1 MGIGSKGIRL
11 FDRFALLARLA
22 ATDRGEVWSA
32 LDEQRH
38 EVVAVELFGTDRLR
52 RADDWRRLTHAHELT
67 ERLAHSNVLAIGAPL
82 RDVSTVLI
90 PMQLAAGGDAR
101 RLIGAPYYEILPVL
115 IDIAQALRH
124 AHRAGVAHLDL
135 RPCNVLLDESSCA
148 LLKGFRFGGGTRQE
162 FNAAV
167 RKDLRDFSLLGSE
180 LLGKTAAATRAAPP
194 RLWALFDRVYDAS
207 FGATPLSFAEIGEEL
222 EASRHDTAPL
232 ALAALDLTRPTRAI
246 DVTPLPP
253 PLELEVEAEAET
265 ARLDQEAMRAGNAAS
280 GAVGEF
286 ASTPIDSADPQ
297 LDLELGAA
305 QSSAHATSVD
315 EQSQVEPPAAAQA
328 AETDVRDV
336 DPPRA
341 ATTAADLP
349 SADQSIEPEF
359 LVLPPTAND
368 ESSIALDGIEVPL
381 VLEPAPRTRP
391 IAVPVQVDP
400 GAEMSVEG
408 AAASSSGR
416 ALVPIAA
423 QPVASQARRWRWM
436 AAGVATVL
444 VAGALWLSRKAAL
457 DAEQGR
463 LIAQAA
469 PAASVPEPVVLPVQP
484 PEAATTTA
492 QTAALAVA
500 AEELAQTAR
509 SVSTQ
514 LRIAE
519 NALNDLDERR
529 ARSALLTVRRL
540 DPDNR
545 AIAVGLRRAAAID
558 GIKPLL
564 ADAARAEE
572 ARDFARAIQG
582 YSHALALDSKQRVA
596 RDGMARVRRT
606 IGDSAY
612 GRMLVDAYVALGAG
626 RLEAAR
632 DGFGRALI
640 EKPDS
645 IEADLGL
652 ERAEAALTA
661 RRLAPLLR
669 QAARYEA
676 AGRWADAL
684 REYDEI
690 LAIQP
695 DYVLAQQGRQ
705 RVMVRVAT
713 SGGNAVTGNS
723 GGSFQQ

>member
-22 ATDRGEVWSA
+22 ATERGEVWSA
-32 LDEQRH
+32 LDEERH
-38 EVVAVELFGTDRLR
+38 EVVAVELFGTDKLR
-52 RADDWRRLTHAHELT
+52 RADDWRRLTHAHELA

-82 RDVSTVLI
+82 RDVRTVLV

-135 RPCNVLLDESSCA
+135 RSCNVLLDESSCA

-180 LLGKTAAATRAAPP
+180 LLGKSAAATRAAPP

-246 DVTPLPP
+246 DVTRLPP
-253 PLELEVEAEAET
+253 PLELEVEAETET
-265 ARLDQEAMRAGNAAS
+265 ALLDEDAVRS
-280 GAVGEF
+280 GAVVTGSATEF
-286 ASTPIDSADPQ
+286 VNPPIDGAEAQ
-297 LDLELGAA
+297 LDLEMLVDPLPMGA
-305 QSSAHATSVD
+305 
-315 EQSQVEPPAAAQA
+315 
-328 AETDVRDV
+328 V
-336 DPPRA
+336 DPP
-341 ATTAADLP
+341 
-349 SADQSIEPEF
+349 SADERIEPEY

-368 ESSIALDGIEVPL
+368 ECPVGQNGIEVPL
-381 VLEPAPRTRP
+381 VLEPEPRMRP
-391 IAVPVQVDP
+391 IAVPVNAEPGSETPVDDL
-400 GAEMSVEG
+400 
-408 AAASSSGR
+408 AAGSPAR
-416 ALVPIAA
+416 ALVPV
-423 QPVASQARRWRWM
+423 VAKPATSQARRWQWM

-444 VAGALWLSRKAAL
+444 VAGALWLSRRAAL
-457 DAEQGR
+457 DAEQGQ
-463 LIAQAA
+463 LSAQTA
-469 PAASVPEPVVLPVQP
+469 PAALVPAPVVLPVLAP
-484 PEAATTTA
+484 VVATTSA
-492 QTAALAVA
+492 QAAALDPA
-500 AEELAQTAR
+500 AEELAQTER
-509 SVSTQ
+509 TVSTQ

-519 NALNDLDERR
+519 NALRDLDERR
-529 ARSALLTVRRL
+529 ARRALLTVRRL

-545 AIAVGLRRAAAID
+545 VVADGLRRAAAID

-564 ADAARAEE
+564 ADATKAEE
-572 ARDFARAIQG
+572 ARDFARAVQG
-582 YSHALALDSKQRVA
+582 YSQVLALDGKQRVA

-606 IGDSAY
+606 IGDSPY

-645 IEADLGL
+645 IEADRGL

-676 AGRWADAL
+676 AGQWAEAL

-690 LAIQP
+690 LAKQP

-713 SGGNAVTGNS
+713 SGGNVVTGNS
-723 GGSFQQ
+723 GSSFQQ